1 MVNLTIDLA
10 IPLEILTSGTEDHLT
25 PAIENLD
32 AESEVVNL
40 VIVGLR
46 NAEVF
51 IKSVS
56 IRSYR
61 IGQ

>member
-10 IPLEILTSGTEDHLT
+10 IPLEILARGTEDYFA

-32 AESEVVNL
+32 VESEVIYL
-40 VIVGLR
+40 VIVSLR

-51 IKSVS
+51 VKTVSV
-56 IRSYR
+56 RSYR
-61 IGQ
+61 IG

>member
-10 IPLEILTSGTEDHLT
+10 IPLEILARGTEDHLT

-32 AESEVVNL
+32 VESEVIYL

-51 IKSVS
+51 VKTVSV
-56 IRSYR
+56 RSYR
-61 IGQ
+61 IG